1 MTRVLAVL
9 AAILLIVLSTA
20 PVMAGGKP
28 EKIPDVL
35 ADPQVFP
42 AGQICDF
49 DLEMAIDVDKGKSIV
64 FPLPAADG
72 SQRVLVSGHFVS
84 TVTNLETGQQATYN
98 ISGPG
103 TFTYGDTL
111 KVVAS
116 GTWLFFNFPGGAGG
130 PGMWLSTGKS
140 RLEIDLSDGH
150 WLSFSPARH
159 TVDVCASLGGAHA

>member
-1 MTRVLAVL
+1 MTRVLGVL
-9 AAILLIVLSTA
+9 AAILLILLSAA
-20 PVMAGGKP
+20 PVLAGSKP

-42 AGQICDF
+42 AGEVCDF
-49 DLEMAIDVDKGKSIV
+49 DLEMVVDLDKGKSIV
-64 FPLPAADG
+64 FPPAEDG
-72 SQRVLVSGHFVS
+72 SQRILVSGHIVS
-84 TVTNLETGQQATYN
+84 TVTNLKTGKHATYN

-111 KVVAS
+111 KVDAS
-116 GTWLFFNFPGGAGG
+116 GTWLFFNFAGDAGG
-130 PGMWLSTGKS
+130 PGMWLSTGES

-150 WLSFSPARH
+150 WLSFSPARN